1 METCTS
7 AAVVHVCHTLY
18 PSLRL
23 GVILVIT
30 FVVADMKMAHCAAT
44 IQVWQLLEGGVCLK
58 IYGILKWY
66 IYNISGGRC
75 SSVTVHVYTSLSD
88 WSLPEF
94 DVTV

>member
-1 METCTS
+1 
-7 AAVVHVCHTLY
+7 
-18 PSLRL
+18 
-23 GVILVIT
+23 
-30 FVVADMKMAHCAAT
+30 MKMANCAAT
-44 IQVWQLLEGGVCLK
+44 IQGWQLLEGGVCLK

-94 DVTV
+94 DVIGCQLMARGHHMYMVPVL